1 MLLHALPRETLIS
14 AKEAINDELQGSRVV
29 NNQIKKGLLL
39 SPWVK
44 KNKIGEYLAKLLE
57 MAAMDYIV
65 FV

>member
-44 KNKIGEYLAKLLE
+44 KNKIGEYLA
-57 MAAMDYIV
+57 
-65 FV
+65 

>member
-44 KNKIGEYLAKLLE
+44 KKIGEYLAKLLE